1 MTFAE
6 DGARLPV
13 SRYLDLDRCI
23 LLGPDAALIPDRRLP
38 REEGSFL
45 CSTRSCPGQWLV
57 ELYDEDEDPIRVLI
71 AGDE

>member
-23 LLGPDAALIPDRRLP
+23 LLGPDAALIPDRRRL
-38 REEGSFL
+38 REEGSFV
-45 CSTRSCPGQWLV
+45 CSARSSRERWLL
-57 ELYDEDEDPIRVLI
+57 ELYDEDEGPIRVLI